1 MLFVIK
7 SFENPVFDK
16 NLPEAMSRLCSG
28 VWDWMCLTVTLQ
40 GNERLNTRT
49 AARPRLAPNNPS
61 YFLGGQ

>member
-16 NLPEAMSRLCSG
+16 NLPEWSG

-61 YFLGGQ
+61 DFLGGQ